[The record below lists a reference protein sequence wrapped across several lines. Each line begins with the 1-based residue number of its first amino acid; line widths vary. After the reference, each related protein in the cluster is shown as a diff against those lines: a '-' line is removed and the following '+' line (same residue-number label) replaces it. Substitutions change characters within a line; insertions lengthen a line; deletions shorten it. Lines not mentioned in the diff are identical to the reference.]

1 MKKEL
6 LIDLTLALSVVMA
19 LLAIWQFTAHHYA
32 WAVVDAGISFWNF
45 YCYRNLTDERR

>member
-1 MKKEL
+1 MKDKL

-32 WAVVDAGISFWNF
+32 LAVVDAGISFWNF
-45 YCYRNLTDERR
+45 YCYRSLTNEK